1 MRIFCTVVLASLA
14 LIGVRPASA
23 FDHKCPAPGTELR
36 TTLTSSGAPIR
47 YDGEQGLWCLRSRGG
62 QPMHSELGHF
72 RFFARTTAHDGLYDK
87 YVDAANALW
96 PLAPG
101 NTARFLYQDIET
113 GRGANATVGNFLY
126 EHYITVEEARQISV
140 PAGTFTVVPIVDE
153 LRGTGGNVH
162 RSQLIFYY
170 APELGT
176 NVKFEFRAINGVGN
190 EATPWELVSIKSP
203 AAR

>member
-1 MRIFCTVVLASLA
+1 MN
-14 LIGVRPASA
+14 
-23 FDHKCPAPGTELR
+23 
-36 TTLTSSGAPIR
+36 
-47 YDGEQGLWCLRSRGG
+47 
-62 QPMHSELGHF
+62 SELGHF
-72 RFFARTTAHDGLYDK
+72 RFFARNATHDALYDK

-113 GRGANATVGNFLY
+113 GRGASASVGNYLY
-126 EHYITVEEARQISV
+126 EHYITVEDARQISV
-140 PAGTFTVVPIVDE
+140 PAGTFIVLPIVDE

-162 RSQLIFYY
+162 RSQLVFYY

-190 EATPWELVSIKSP
+190 EATPWELTRIQAPSSGGGGDDSGGGGP
-203 AAR
+203 SR